1 MSPNRGLFGRNRG
14 AGQGQTPA
22 TESGK
27 ASKAR
32 KREEAAEQSVAL
44 LGDIAA
50 GFYGGD
56 PTANPSTLALPPAPP
71 PYIPEPMDHPHLGF
85 TPIELPGG
93 ALLPSEDDVYDDEA
107 NDDDDYDTGGSRRS
121 RRGSRRRRRQARQQ
135 AEAEALALRNERAK
149 SVTEV
154 SRKVADKPDDAFESV
169 TAFGPIDQDPYDTV
183 SDPQYSPV
191 EETPSI
197 EFEWSAD
204 LDRVAGDEPAHVAAP
219 EYATDYFAEPIAE
232 TFAEPIAETFAE
244 TFPEPIVQASAAPT
258 YETAFAPSAFAQ
270 NPFSEPA
277 PSAPVAQDTTSDSV
291 QLLDRREGST
301 RPITVVAPKSERVE
315 RLGRGLE
322 LVFETPHL
330 WTLSARAI
338 GQVVPNANAQLLTTV
353 EDGALEE
360 ALVVGPDVS
369 HSGCTVP
376 DREMCPAMR
385 LDRVMRFE
393 SSEFLDACPFLAI
406 REGAPVSA
414 VCIPFRS
421 QRTLTGVLHTSAPI
435 DAPTDT
441 AQTDELTVALAVIG
455 KRNHEISGLTS
466 EESGAEILEA
476 TIEDLVQRA
485 IPFAVALVHLDNFR
499 LYNRAHGLEIG
510 DAAVQ
515 RFDQIARR
523 VVRPEDLVA
532 GDGGDEFFMVF
543 PQTTAKGAAVVC
555 DRIRSELAASFV
567 DHGIPRFTVSIGV
580 ADTDDGATFDE
591 LLAVIERAVVHAE
604 AAGHDL
610 VVSTKIIAARQ
621 NDSIQDLAAR

>member
-1 MSPNRGLFGRNRG
+1 MSANRGLFGRNRVPS
-14 AGQGQTPA
+14 QDHTPDPD
-22 TESGK
+22 SGK
-27 ASKAR
+27 SSKQR
-32 KREEAAEQSVAL
+32 KREEAAEQSFAL
-44 LGDIAA
+44 LGEVAA
-50 GFYGGD
+50 GYYGGD
-56 PTANPSTLALPPAPP
+56 PSANPEMLALPPAPP
-71 PYIPEPMDHPHLGF
+71 PYVPEPLDHPHLGF
-85 TPIELPGG
+85 IPIELPGG
-93 ALLPSEDDVYDDEA
+93 ALLPSEDDYEDETASAEDDDEPG
-107 NDDDDYDTGGSRRS
+107 TSRRF
-121 RRGSRRRRRQARQQ
+121 RRGSRRRRRKARL
-135 AEAEALALRNERAK
+135 EAEAAAEAAGKARFDAIATSPMFELTAG
-149 SVTEV
+149 T
-154 SRKVADKPDDAFESV
+154 PDYSSYTDSTSFAVDDDEAF
-169 TAFGPIDQDPYDTV
+169 
-183 SDPQYSPV
+183 SPPDEIAPV
-191 EETPSI
+191 

-204 LDRVAGDEPAHVAAP
+204 LDHFADDEIAQEPEPEFVAEPVAEPVAYEPFVFDAPAPVAEPETEPEPAN
-219 EYATDYFAEPIAE
+219 D
-232 TFAEPIAETFAE
+232 
-244 TFPEPIVQASAAPT
+244 S
-258 YETAFAPSAFAQ
+258 AFAPSVFAQ
-270 NPFSEPA
+270 TPFSEPTA
-277 PSAPVAQDTTSDSV
+277 PTLVAQDTTSDSV

-301 RPITVVAPKSERVE
+301 RPITVVTPKSERVE

-330 WTLSARAI
+330 WTLSSRVI
-338 GQVVPNANAQLLTTV
+338 GQIVPDANAQLLTTL
-353 EDGALEE
+353 EDGSLEE
-360 ALVVGPDVS
+360 SLTAGPNVS

-406 REGAPVSA
+406 REGEPVSA
-414 VCIPFRS
+414 VCVPFRS
-421 QRTLTGVLHTSAPI
+421 QRTLTGVLHTTASV
-435 DAPTDT
+435 DAPTT
-441 AQTDELTVALAVIG
+441 NAQADELTVTLALIG
-455 KRNHEISGLTS
+455 KRNSEISGIPS

-476 TIEDLVQRA
+476 TIEDLVQRSV
-485 IPFAVALVHLDNFR
+485 PFAVALVHLDNFR

-567 DHGIPRFTVSIGV
+567 DHGVPRFTVSIGV

-621 NDSIQDLAAR
+621 DDSIQDLTAR

>member
-14 AGQGQTPA
+14 TWQGESPVS
-22 TESGK
+22 ESGK

-44 LGDIAA
+44 LGDVAA

-56 PTANPSTLALPPAPP
+56 PTANPSMLALPPAPS
-71 PYIPEPMDHPHLGF
+71 PYVPEPVDHPHLGF

-93 ALLPSEDDVYDDEA
+93 ALLPSEDDVYDYDQS
-107 NDDDDYDTGGSRRS
+107 DDDDHDTGGSRRT
-121 RRGSRRRRRQARQQ
+121 RRGSRRRRRRARLQ
-135 AEAEALALRNERAK
+135 AEADALAERNERAK

-154 SRKVADKPDDAFESV
+154 SLKFAERAFDTSGTRYDIDGASFAADDDSVVSPPEES
-169 TAFGPIDQDPYDTV
+169 
-183 SDPQYSPV
+183 
-191 EETPSI
+191 PSI
-197 EFEWSAD
+197 AFEWSAD
-204 LDRVAGDEPAHVAAP
+204 LDHFADDEPAQEAAP
-219 EYATDYFAEPIAE
+219 EYATAFVSDPALQAPLVA
-232 TFAEPIAETFAE
+232 PQKMKRQ
-244 TFPEPIVQASAAPT
+244 PEPAHSQTV
-258 YETAFAPSAFAQ
+258 ETAFVPSAHAQ
-270 NPFSEPA
+270 NPFDEPA
-277 PSAPVAQDTTSDSV
+277 PSAPVAQSDATSDSV
-291 QLLDRREGST
+291 QLLDRREGSS

-315 RLGRGLE
+315 RLSRGLE
-322 LVFETPHL
+322 LVFDPPHL
-330 WTLSARAI
+330 WTLSSRAI
-338 GQVVPNANAQLLTTV
+338 GQVVPDANAQLLMSV
-353 EDGALEE
+353 EDGALEQS
-360 ALVVGPDVS
+360 LVVGPAFAVGDETS
-369 HSGCTVP
+369 HRGCTVP

-393 SSEFLDACPFLAI
+393 NSEFLDACPFLAI
-406 REGAPVSA
+406 REGEPVSA

-421 QRTLTGVLHTSAPI
+421 QRTLTGVLHTNAPI
-435 DAPTDT
+435 DAPTNS
-441 AQTDELTVALAVIG
+441 AQTDELTVALALIG
-455 KRNHEISGLTS
+455 KRNHEISGVTS
-466 EESGAEILEA
+466 DESGAEILEA

-515 RFDQIARR
+515 RFDQVARR

-543 PQTTAKGAAVVC
+543 PQTTAKAAAVVC
-555 DRIRSELAASFV
+555 DRIRGELAASFV
-567 DHGIPRFTVSIGV
+567 DHGVPRFTVSIGV

-610 VVSTKIIAARQ
+610 VVSTKVIAARQ
-621 NDSIQDLAAR
+621 DDSIQDLAAR

>member
-14 AGQGQTPA
+14 TGQGETPVS
-22 TESGK
+22 ESGK

-44 LGDIAA
+44 LGDVAA

-56 PTANPSTLALPPAPP
+56 PTANPSMLALPPAPP
-71 PYIPEPMDHPHLGF
+71 PYVPEAIDHPHLGF

-93 ALLPSEDDVYDDEA
+93 ALLPSEDDVYDDESS
-107 NDDDDYDTGGSRRS
+107 DDDDDDSGEFRRT
-121 RRGSRRRRRQARQQ
+121 RRGSRRRRRRARLQ
-135 AEAEALALRNERAK
+135 AEADALAERNERAK

-154 SRKVADKPDDAFESV
+154 SRKFVANSFAALGTGSAPDDIDASFAVGDDTGFSPPDES
-169 TAFGPIDQDPYDTV
+169 A
-183 SDPQYSPV
+183 
-191 EETPSI
+191 SI
-197 EFEWSAD
+197 AFEWSAD
-204 LDRVAGDEPAHVAAP
+204 LDRFAEDEPAQAAAAKYVAEAVP
-219 EYATDYFAEPIAE
+219 QATLAQHKPMRR
-232 TFAEPIAETFAE
+232 
-244 TFPEPIVQASAAPT
+244 PEPEQAQT
-258 YETAFAPSAFAQ
+258 YEPAFAPSAHAQ

-277 PSAPVAQDTTSDSV
+277 PSAPVAPASTTSDSV
-291 QLLDRREGST
+291 QLLDRREVSAH
-301 RPITVVAPKSERVE
+301 PITAVAPKSERVE
-315 RLGRGLE
+315 RLSRGLE

-330 WTLSARAI
+330 WTLSTRAI
-338 GQVVPNANAQLLTTV
+338 GQVVPDANAQLLTTV
-353 EDGALEE
+353 EDGALEQS
-360 ALVVGPDVS
+360 LVVGPDPS
-369 HSGCTVP
+369 HRGCTVP

-406 REGAPVSA
+406 REGQPVSA

-421 QRTLTGVLHTSAPI
+421 QRTLTGVLHTTAPI
-435 DAPTDT
+435 DAPTNT
-441 AQTDELTVALAVIG
+441 VQTDELTVALALIG
-455 KRNHEISGLTS
+455 KRNHEISGATS

-485 IPFAVALVHLDNFR
+485 TPFAVALVHLDNFR

-567 DHGIPRFTVSIGV
+567 DHGVPRFTVSIGV

-621 NDSIQDLAAR
+621 DDSIQDLAAR

>member
-14 AGQGQTPA
+14 TGQVETPVS
-22 TESGK
+22 ESGK

-44 LGDIAA
+44 LGDVAA

-56 PTANPSTLALPPAPP
+56 PTANPSMLALPPAPP
-71 PYIPEPMDHPHLGF
+71 PYVPEPIDHPHLGF

-93 ALLPSEDDVYDDEA
+93 ALLPSEDDVYDDESS
-107 NDDDDYDTGGSRRS
+107 DDDDDPGEFRRT
-121 RRGSRRRRRQARQQ
+121 RRGSRRRRRRARLQ
-135 AEAEALALRNERAK
+135 AEADALAERNERAK

-154 SRKVADKPDDAFESV
+154 SRKFVTDSFGALGTGVAPDD
-169 TAFGPIDQDPYDTV
+169 IDASFAVGDDTGF
-183 SDPQYSPV
+183 SPPD
-191 EETPSI
+191 ENAAI
-197 EFEWSAD
+197 AFEWSAD
-204 LDRVAGDEPAHVAAP
+204 LDRFADDVPAPAVAPTVAPAAAAKYVAEAVPQPPSAPQRLIRQPVPEPA
-219 EYATDYFAEPIAE
+219 
-232 TFAEPIAETFAE
+232 
-244 TFPEPIVQASAAPT
+244 QT
-258 YETAFAPSAFAQ
+258 YETAFAPSAHAQ

-277 PSAPVAQDTTSDSV
+277 PSAPVAQADTTSDSV
-291 QLLDRREGST
+291 QLLERREGSA
-301 RPITVVAPKSERVE
+301 RPITVAPKSERVE
-315 RLGRGLE
+315 RLSRGLE

-330 WTLSARAI
+330 WTLSSRAI
-338 GQVVPNANAQLLTTV
+338 GQVVPDANAQLLTTV
-353 EDGALEE
+353 EDGALEQS
-360 ALVVGPDVS
+360 LVVGPDPF
-369 HSGCTVP
+369 HRGCTVP

-393 SSEFLDACPFLAI
+393 NSEFLDACPFLAI
-406 REGAPVSA
+406 REGQPVSA

-421 QRTLTGVLHTSAPI
+421 QRTLTGVLHTTAPI

-441 AQTDELTVALAVIG
+441 AQTDELTVALALIG
-455 KRNHEISGLTS
+455 KRNHEILGVTS

-567 DHGIPRFTVSIGV
+567 DNGVPRFTVSIGV

-621 NDSIQDLAAR
+621 DDSIQDLAAR